1 MPCGMDL
8 PVDTRMCLYHVA
20 VGVVIENTLPTA
32 ASKLACKRGIVKKA
46 SEFRR
51 QVVCIARA
59 KRQASVAQYFD
70 EAPQIGCDN
79 RETPQHIFGENQAKN
94 LAR

>member
-1 MPCGMDL
+1 MACGMDL
-8 PVDTRMCLYHVA
+8 PVDPCMCLYHVA

-32 ASKLACKRGIVKKA
+32 ASKLACKRGIVKKS

-51 QVVCIARA
+51 QSVCIARA
-59 KRQASVAQYFD
+59 KRETSVAQDLD

-79 RETPQHIFGENQAKN
+79 RETPQHEFCKN
-94 LAR
+94 